1 MAVDIE
7 TVKLKV
13 SEGNKRLLE
22 IGGIAI
28 AITGIAGIWS
38 WYLNHFW
45 KPVVVVQKVDFK
57 NGNAKIKVGTKDY
70 EIYGNANFS
79 ISNFGDWGVRFGTSE
94 IDGNILYDRI
104 ELTKNN
110 LVVEYLQSQGS
121 AIV

>member
-1 MAVDIE
+1 MAVNIE

-28 AITGIAGIWS
+28 AITGIAGGWS

-45 KPVVVVQKVDFK
+45 KPVVVVQQVDFK
-57 NGNAKIKVGTKDY
+57 NGSAKIKIGTKEFD
-70 EIYGNANFS
+70 IYGNANFS
-79 ISNFGDWGVRFGTSE
+79 VSNFGDWGVRFGTSE
-94 IDGNILYDRI
+94 IGGNILYDRL

-110 LVVEYLQSQGS
+110 LVVEYLSAQGS
-121 AIV
+121 VIV